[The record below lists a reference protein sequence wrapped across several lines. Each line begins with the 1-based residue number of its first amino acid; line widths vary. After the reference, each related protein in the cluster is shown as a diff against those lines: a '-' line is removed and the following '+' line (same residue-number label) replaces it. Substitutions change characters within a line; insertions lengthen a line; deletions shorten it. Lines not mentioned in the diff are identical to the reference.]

1 MIEGVQR
8 MPNHSFR
15 VQSGHSLSMLNLL
28 AVLIFATIATP
39 AAQGQSFKVLHAFAA
54 GAADGYDPIYG
65 SLILDASGNL
75 YGVTSLGGDGTCDG
89 GCGVVFK
96 VDPTGGT
103 TVLYSFS
110 GTTADGKY
118 PEGSLVMDAAGNLY
132 GTTSGGGTSGAAC
145 NGYGC
150 GTVYMLDP
158 TGKETVLYNFSGGVD
173 GATPNAGLVRDAAG
187 NLYGTTYLGGAYDWG
202 TAFMVDASG
211 NETVLHSFNGATG
224 DGGDVIGGLI
234 RDTAGNLYG
243 MTQGGGISG
252 CTPDLN
258 IGCGTIYQ
266 ITPTGAET
274 VLFSFPYPP
283 TDGEWPGDERLLR
296 DHAGNLYGTTQA
308 GASDP
313 SYGKIVKLDP
323 AGGLTILHS
332 FAGGAGGADPWAGLI
347 RDPEGNLYGTTSS
360 GGGGGGKCSGGCGT
374 VFRLSTTGVFTVLH
388 EFTGGPDGGIPFAGL
403 VRDSAG
409 NLYGMTLV
417 GGIGDGVVFKITL

>member
-1 MIEGVQR
+1 
-8 MPNHSFR
+8 
-15 VQSGHSLSMLNLL
+15 
-28 AVLIFATIATP
+28 
-39 AAQGQSFKVLHAFAA
+39 
-54 GAADGYDPIYG
+54 
-65 SLILDASGNL
+65 
-75 YGVTSLGGDGTCDG
+75 
-89 GCGVVFK
+89 
-96 VDPTGGT
+96 
-103 TVLYSFS
+103 
-110 GTTADGKY
+110 
-118 PEGSLVMDAAGNLY
+118 MDAAGNLY

-283 TDGEWPGDERLLR
+283 TDGEWPGDEHLLR
-296 DHAGNLYGTTQA
+296 DHAGNLYGTTQG

>member
-243 MTQGGGISG
+243 M
-252 CTPDLN
+252 
-258 IGCGTIYQ
+258 
-266 ITPTGAET
+266 
-274 VLFSFPYPP
+274 
-283 TDGEWPGDERLLR
+283 
-296 DHAGNLYGTTQA
+296 
-308 GASDP
+308 
-313 SYGKIVKLDP
+313 
-323 AGGLTILHS
+323 
-332 FAGGAGGADPWAGLI
+332 
-347 RDPEGNLYGTTSS
+347 
-360 GGGGGGKCSGGCGT
+360 
-374 VFRLSTTGVFTVLH
+374 
-388 EFTGGPDGGIPFAGL
+388 
-403 VRDSAG
+403 
-409 NLYGMTLV
+409 
-417 GGIGDGVVFKITL
+417 